1 MEVRDSIYC
10 FEIARR
16 SVGRAALHLG
26 IENMS
31 ETALDVMADVL
42 LNYLH
47 RVGRS
52 LSHLAETNGRT
63 SAHVNL
69 LDALRACEMEAAPAV
84 QQMHLRDPNTD
95 DSLYHKPNV
104 ASNSQSL
111 MINANSRDWKGLACF
126 LFGPKWLEDDEKQ
139 PVEQVAQASAGGGK
153 QFPKAAESNKAQGWQ
168 APYPDEIPHF
178 PQASETCANPHPLA
192 AKQILSLH
200 SAAED
205 DGNLQTVEDEEAA
218 LQGIPDNAFLESS
231 WGSMTAKKRKLED
244 EDVVMAEAADTEQ
257 SPATKKTKLND
268 GTADAAAAAKPDESA
283 EKENSDE
290 DKPKEEESKEAVE
303 EKPDSHP
310 HVPSFYPQPPSFIGN
325 GQEGSIKVLDVDP
338 TAEGPASEDKAEYS
352 HQVRSSLVQLG
363 SYWGSG
369 WDGEPNTK
377 LAVPVGRV
385 EAQPMSSSIVPLGRA
400 SGSRVSRILEGSLDA
415 AAMQ

>member
-47 RVGRS
+47 RMGRT

-69 LDALRACEMEAAPAV
+69 LDALRTCEMEAAPAV

-95 DSLYHKPNV
+95 DSLYHKPNIS
-104 ASNSQSL
+104 SNSQNL
-111 MINANSRDWKGLACF
+111 TTNANSRDWKGLACF
-126 LFGPKWLEDDEKQ
+126 LFGPKWLEEDEK
-139 PVEQVAQASAGGGK
+139 PAEQVAQASAGGGK
-153 QFPKAAESNKAQGWQ
+153 QFPKAAESNKARGWQ

-178 PQASETCANPHPLA
+178 PQASETCANPHPLD

-200 SAAED
+200 SGEAD
-205 DGNLQTVEDEEAA
+205 DGKLQTAGDEEAT
-218 LQGIPDNAFLESS
+218 LQGIPDDAFIESS
-231 WGSMTAKKRKLED
+231 WGSMASKKRKKLED
-244 EDVVMAEAADTEQ
+244 EDVVMADADKEQ
-257 SPATKKTKLND
+257 SPASKKTKLNE
-268 GTADAAAAAKPDESA
+268 GNADAAKAEENAETEKKDEN
-283 EKENSDE
+283 E
-290 DKPKEEESKEAVE
+290 PKEEETKETTE
-303 EKPDSHP
+303 EEPDSHP
-310 HVPSFYPQPPSFIGN
+310 HVPSFYPQPPSFIGS
-325 GQEGSIKVLDVDP
+325 GPEGSIKVLDVDAI
-338 TAEGPASEDKAEYS
+338 AEGSAPEDKVEYS

-369 WDGEPNTK
+369 WDAEPNTK

-385 EAQPMSSSIVPLGRA
+385 EAQPVSSSIVPLGRA